1 MLESLR
7 EELPRFLTYYNA
19 VFLLQGLL
27 TTLLLSVVGVV
38 GGLLL
43 GAALALVR
51 VTDGTLLRPLR
62 LAALAYGETVRRLPF
77 LVTLMLIFFGFRFLR
92 LDLDAFLVSMV
103 AVVLISA
110 SYLGET
116 VRAGVGSVHR
126 NQWDAARS
134 MNMGTLAALRH
145 VVLPQAWR
153 VIVPPTFAY
162 FLGLIKDT
170 ALASQIS
177 VLELTYAGKLLRTKG
192 FSGALTYGTI
202 LVLYFALSYP
212 LARVGAALEVR
223 LAAARARRGQQ
234 VVR

>member
-1 MLESLR
+1 MLGSVL

-19 VFLLQGLL
+19 VFLLQGLV
-27 TTLLLSVVGVV
+27 TTLVLSLVGVI
-38 GGLLL
+38 GGLAL
-43 GAALALVR
+43 GSALALAR
-51 VTDGTLLRPLR
+51 VSDSRLLRPAR
-62 LAALAYGETVRRLPF
+62 LLALVYGETVRRLPF

-92 LDLDAFLVSMV
+92 LDLDAFLVSVV

-110 SYLGET
+110 SYLAET
-116 VRAGVGSVHR
+116 VRAGIQSVHR

-134 MNMGTLAALRH
+134 MNMGTIGTLRD

-202 LVLYFALSYP
+202 LGLYFALSYP
-212 LARVGAALEVR
+212 LARLGSALEGR
-223 LAAARARRGQQ
+223 LATARARRRRQ